1 MHVKTIAI
9 HDFKGIEHCQLTFKP
24 GFNLIIGENGKGKTS
39 LLEALAIGISGF
51 LSGVHGGGIHPR
63 NHSVGRGPDQ
73 LCPAGRWRI

>member
-63 NHSVGRGPDQ
+63 NIQSEEARTSYV
-73 LCPAGRWRI
+73 L